1 MLICSQSVK
10 WGALCGVLTVV
21 FMGSVQAEGGR
32 LYACPGNLYTNQLT
46 AQQAREL
53 GCQSAS
59 PARVSHAQPVHQVVA
74 VAVQPGTSASP
85 AGVAAPAAG
94 VDTLAVSLATTPVAA
109 AKPAETTVP
118 IASASPAVTR
128 SASGNG
134 AALAK
139 NVDTATQRARD
150 RDARLIIETELK
162 RTVERL
168 EQMARQANN
177 QPGHEAALRRLR
189 EDEAALRRELT
200 RLPS

>member
-1 MLICSQSVK
+1 MLIGSQSVK
-10 WGALCGVLTVV
+10 WGALCGVLTVF

-53 GCQSAS
+53 GCQPAS
-59 PARVSHAQPVHQVVA
+59 PARVSQAQPVHQVVA

-85 AGVAAPAAG
+85 AGVAAPAAQ
-94 VDTLAVSLATTPVAA
+94 
-109 AKPAETTVP
+109 PAEPTAPTATAS
-118 IASASPAVTR
+118 ASASPAVTR

-139 NVDTATQRARD
+139 NVDSATQHARD

-168 EQMARQANN
+168 EQMARQAATN
-177 QPGHEAALRRLR
+177 QPGHEAAVRRLR
-189 EDEAALRRELT
+189 EDEAALRRELM

>member
-21 FMGSVQAEGGR
+21 FMGSAQAETGR

-46 AQQAREL
+46 AQQARHQ
-53 GCQSAS
+53 GCQPAA
-59 PARVSHAQPVHQVVA
+59 PARVSQAQPVHPLAA
-74 VAVQPGTSASP
+74 VAALPGSAASP
-85 AGVAAPAAG
+85 AGAGSPATGADALAGSPASAANAA
-94 VDTLAVSLATTPVAA
+94 T
-109 AKPAETTVP
+109 KPAETTATKV
-118 IASASPAVTR
+118 SANPATSNSPAR
-128 SASGNG
+128 G
-134 AALAK
+134 AAAPTK
-139 NVDTATQRARD
+139 NVDSATQRARD

-177 QPGHEAALRRLR
+177 QPGHEAAVRRLR

>member
-1 MLICSQSVK
+1 
-10 WGALCGVLTVV
+10 
-21 FMGSVQAEGGR
+21 MGSVQAEGGR

-53 GCQSAS
+53 GCQPAS
-59 PARVSHAQPVHQVVA
+59 PARVSQAQPVHQVVA

-85 AGVAAPAAG
+85 AGLAAPAAQ
-94 VDTLAVSLATTPVAA
+94 
-109 AKPAETTVP
+109 PAEPTAPTAT
-118 IASASPAVTR
+118 ASASPAVSR
-128 SASGNG
+128 SASGN
-134 AALAK
+134 AAAPAK